1 MKQWRRSLHAH
12 WQGGL
17 LHCPQACTRAHVCPT
32 CASHPPV
39 LLPPLQYETKGTI
52 TSEESDKRESCLQ
65 SYPVALSCPALI
77 HQLTCC
83 IISARKK
90 CSCESNCCAAEHTPP
105 SSLLVHPV
113 RLPCSGGPE
122 HTLCLRLRQHLR
134 LGEQPPPS
142 APGATTGNRN
152 PPSPNRMPRKPR
164 PRPAAP
170 AFAHN
175 PQPSVHAT
183 PTIIRRTVI
192 PPLHQ
197 SSPAR
202 ERAALTPTFQANT

>member
-1 MKQWRRSLHAH
+1 M
-12 WQGGL
+12 
-17 LHCPQACTRAHVCPT
+17 HCPQACTRAHVCPT

-134 LGEQPPPS
+134 LGEQPPPIC
-142 APGATTGNRN
+142 PRGN
-152 PPSPNRMPRKPR
+152 NRQ
-164 PRPAAP
+164 
-170 AFAHN
+170 
-175 PQPSVHAT
+175 PQPSLAKPHAPQATAAPCCASLCTQPPAVSSCNPNHHPSHRDT
-183 PTIIRRTVI
+183 PVAPILPRQRARCSHAHI
-192 PPLHQ
+192 
-197 SSPAR
+197 SS
-202 ERAALTPTFQANT
+202 